1 MHFWKICLNT
11 TVIINF
17 FLFLNETVNDMVS
30 SKVSIVF
37 YDFIES
43 LSIKNI
49 CTIGVAAWCEKQKSF
64 FCLLSS
70 HSPHSMLRA

>member
-17 FLFLNETVNDMVS
+17 FLFLNETVNDMIS

-49 CTIGVAAWCEKQKSF
+49 CTIGARNKNPF
-64 FCLLSS
+64 LPPL
-70 HSPHSMLRA
+70 

>member
-1 MHFWKICLNT
+1 MHAFLKNLFTI
-11 TVIINF
+11 VIRKL

-64 FCLLSS
+64 FLPPL
-70 HSPHSMLRA
+70 